1 MKVSDLI
8 KSYNEVLPEPYKKHA
23 EIIRLNAPDYTP
35 SVLAFDLDDA
45 LSGKDQDLVLKPF
58 DTVRIFGRFDF
69 EDAPEV
75 TVSGEVRD
83 PGDHVTNGAT
93 YLRDAVYLAG
103 GTTPDALLSDAQVF
117 RKTTDGK
124 LKVLSVNLSKALAGD
139 AADNILLQPKDR
151 LFIHKNLVKVDPPTV
166 KVEGEVAR
174 PGKYPLGDGMTA
186 ADLVRLAGGI
196 KRGAYTQVADLT
208 RYELQ
213 NGTNMAGQHLTVP
226 LAQALAGEA
235 DSDLRLHDGDV
246 LTVRQVAGW
255 HDLGATITVKGEVVH
270 PGTYGIKEGERLSSI
285 LQRAGGLR
293 GDAYPYGAVFERAQV
308 RDLEE
313 KSRAQLVG
321 EVQAQG
327 DALRQAPANDEDQKL
342 AKQAALNQ
350 WQMTLERL
358 QNTPPAG
365 RLVIHIS
372 RDMKHWANS
381 SSDIEVRA
389 GDTIYIPKRPSLV
402 MVDGAVYNPTAVS
415 FKPGKSAGWYL
426 RQAGGPTNA
435 ANKKAVFVIRADGSV
450 VGGSG
455 GLFSGSAEHATLQP
469 GDMVVV
475 PEKGFSA
482 NTRWKNILQA
492 SQLAYAVG
500 IAIQVSRSF

>member
-1 MKVSDLI
+1 
-8 KSYNEVLPEPYKKHA
+8 
-23 EIIRLNAPDYTP
+23 
-35 SVLAFDLDDA
+35 
-45 LSGKDQDLVLKPF
+45 
-58 DTVRIFGRFDF
+58 
-69 EDAPEV
+69 
-75 TVSGEVRD
+75 
-83 PGDHVTNGAT
+83 
-93 YLRDAVYLAG
+93 
-103 GTTPDALLSDAQVF
+103 
-117 RKTTDGK
+117 
-124 LKVLSVNLSKALAGD
+124 
-139 AADNILLQPKDR
+139 
-151 LFIHKNLVKVDPPTV
+151 
-166 KVEGEVAR
+166 
-174 PGKYPLGDGMTA
+174 
-186 ADLVRLAGGI
+186 
-196 KRGAYTQVADLT
+196 
-208 RYELQ
+208 
-213 NGTNMAGQHLTVP
+213 
-226 LAQALAGEA
+226 
-235 DSDLRLHDGDV
+235 V

-313 KSRAQLVG
+313 KSRAQLVT

-372 RDMKHWANS
+372 KDMKHWANS

-455 GLFSGSAEHATLQP
+455 GLFSGSAEQATLQP

>member
-1 MKVSDLI
+1 
-8 KSYNEVLPEPYKKHA
+8 
-23 EIIRLNAPDYTP
+23 
-35 SVLAFDLDDA
+35 
-45 LSGKDQDLVLKPF
+45 
-58 DTVRIFGRFDF
+58 
-69 EDAPEV
+69 
-75 TVSGEVRD
+75 
-83 PGDHVTNGAT
+83 
-93 YLRDAVYLAG
+93 
-103 GTTPDALLSDAQVF
+103 
-117 RKTTDGK
+117 
-124 LKVLSVNLSKALAGD
+124 
-139 AADNILLQPKDR
+139 
-151 LFIHKNLVKVDPPTV
+151 
-166 KVEGEVAR
+166 
-174 PGKYPLGDGMTA
+174 MTA
-186 ADLVRLAGGI
+186 ADLVRLAGGL

-213 NGTNMAGQHLTVP
+213 NGTNMAGQHLSVP

-235 DSDLRLHDGDV
+235 DSDVRLHDGDV

-313 KSRAQLVG
+313 KSRAQLVT

-372 RDMKHWANS
+372 KDMKHWANS

-455 GLFSGSAEHATLQP
+455 GLFSGSAEQATLQP